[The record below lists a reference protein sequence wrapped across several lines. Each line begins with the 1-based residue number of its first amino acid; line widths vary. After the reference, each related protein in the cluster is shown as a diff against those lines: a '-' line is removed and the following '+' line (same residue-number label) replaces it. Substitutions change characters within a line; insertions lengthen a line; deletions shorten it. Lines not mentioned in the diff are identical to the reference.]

1 MDDIEQGKDKST
13 ADNAHIEDT
22 LIDLKFD
29 NNATKEN
36 NDNTVIDTDLT
47 IKDIANEA
55 KSDETVEDKNVAKD
69 NSNSIILDD
78 VKTDDTEEED
88 KDVKLSFEDDT
99 PENSEDTPEII
110 DESPEKVDDAVAEDV
125 SFDKIDEKKAI
136 VNTNKPIIHNKAPKK
151 KKKKSR
157 SKSKVNTSIF
167 GGIILIT
174 IILTVSLV
182 IAVSGIKIGM
192 EYWGI
197 GKSDNEV
204 SFNIPK
210 GSTNDDIATLLK
222 QNGIIESKQLFIFA
236 IKLEKPNAIY
246 PGDITLKASSGY
258 SDIIATLATMRESYK
273 TVTVTIKEGENLLTV
288 ANRLEKKK
296 VCTAEEFIF
305 EFNKD
310 QGFDFESSLK
320 SSDDS
325 FYRMEGYLFP
335 DTYEFYVGDSATNVT
350 KVIRE
355 NFDKHITKAIKSKMK
370 IAGLSLNQTITLASI
385 VQLEAGT
392 TTSMPKIASVF
403 LNRLNDAD
411 TYPMLQSDTTTNY
424 INNVI
429 RVQAETDAAITH
441 YIKCYDTY
449 KCKGLPAGA
458 ICNPGMDAINAVLN
472 PAKTKYYYFCSNL
485 KTKKT
490 YYAKT
495 LAEHEKNLKK
505 AGLK

>member
-13 ADNAHIEDT
+13 ENNDHIEDT
-22 LIDLKFD
+22 LIDFKFD
-29 NNATKEN
+29 NNVSNKSTDNDTIDSDATI
-36 NDNTVIDTDLT
+36 T
-47 IKDIANEA
+47 DIANES
-55 KSDETVEDKNVAKD
+55 KSDELSENKSIEKNSDQSRENK
-69 NSNSIILDD
+69 SINTKSI
-78 VKTDDTEEED
+78 EEND
-88 KDVKLSFEDDT
+88 KDIKLSFEDDNSNKSDKT
-99 PENSEDTPEII
+99 EADKVEN
-110 DESPEKVDDAVAEDV
+110 V
-125 SFDKIDEKKAI
+125 SFGKLNDGNELDNNKTPTSVHKKVHKNRRKKAY
-136 VNTNKPIIHNKAPKK
+136 T
-151 KKKKSR
+151 
-157 SKSKVNTSIF
+157 KSKVNTSIF

-174 IILTVSLV
+174 VILTISLV
-182 IAVSGIKIGM
+182 LAVSGIKIGM

-210 GSTNDDIATLLK
+210 GSTNDDIATLLQ
-222 QNGIIESKQLFIFA
+222 QNGIIDSKQLFILA
-236 IKLEKPNAIY
+236 IKLEKPKAIY

-273 TVTVTIKEGENLLTV
+273 TVTVTIKEGETLLTV

-296 VCTAEEFIF
+296 VCSAEDFIF

-310 QGFDFESSLK
+310 QGFDFESSLTTN
-320 SSDDS
+320 SDDS
-325 FYRMEGYLFP
+325 FYRMEGYVFP
-335 DTYEFYVGDSATNVT
+335 DTYEFYVGDTATNIA

-355 NFDKHITKAIKSKMK
+355 NFEKHITKDIKSKMK
-370 IAGLSLNQTITLASI
+370 VAGLSLNQTITLASI
-385 VQLEAGT
+385 VQLEAGST
-392 TTSMPKIASVF
+392 ASMPKIASVF

-429 RVQAETDAAITH
+429 RVQAETNSAITH

-495 LAEHEKNLKK
+495 LAQHEKNLKK